1 MKSLLTHA
9 ALACAFSLVL
19 GATPAAPQGPARS
32 RLDSAAVT
40 VWREDLVFM
49 AREMERR
56 HRNLYHTVS
65 RERFDSAVRVL
76 DARIPV
82 LQRHQIIV
90 ELARI
95 VGLVQD
101 GHTNVSPTRDPK
113 IGFTTLPIKLY
124 FFRDGLF
131 VRAAHGAHAGL
142 AGAKVIRI
150 GSLTPE
156 QAYARVRELVGR
168 DNEMDARFF
177 APFLLAMPEVLHALG
192 MTNKMDQATFV
203 VERSGGRET
212 VTLGSMGPAPM
223 MPPDTDVSWAA
234 DSGWTDMRPSG
245 PSPLWLRKNPLEQY
259 WAEYLPDARMVY
271 VQFNKVANKDTE
283 SISQF
288 SARLRALVDS
298 APVER
303 VVLDLRLNRG
313 GDGTLNRPLVRSL
326 AGMDK
331 LEGRG
336 KLFVLIGR
344 STFSAAQ
351 FLVNDLEQYTDAVFV
366 GEPSGGK
373 ANSYGDSRK
382 IVLPNSGLTV
392 RVSTLWWQEDPRDHR
407 EWKAPDVAAELTS
420 VAYRNN
426 LDPAVEVVLSY
437 RTEPSV
443 AERMQSILTGGSVS
457 EALRSYRAYRVQPQ
471 HRYADTEAEVNSL
484 GYRLLEARRVDA
496 AIAIFELNAAEYPRS
511 ANAYDSLGDAYMQA
525 GKKAAAVRS
534 YRKSLEIEPTNDN
547 ARSRLDQLAH

>member
-1 MKSLLTHA
+1 M
-9 ALACAFSLVL
+9 
-19 GATPAAPQGPARS
+19 
-32 RLDSAAVT
+32 
-40 VWREDLVFM
+40 
-49 AREMERR
+49 
-56 HRNLYHTVS
+56 
-65 RERFDSAVRVL
+65 
-76 DARIPV
+76 
-82 LQRHQIIV
+82 
-90 ELARI
+90 
-95 VGLVQD
+95 
-101 GHTNVSPTRDPK
+101 
-113 IGFTTLPIKLY
+113 
-124 FFRDGLF
+124 
-131 VRAAHGAHAGL
+131 
-142 AGAKVIRI
+142 
-150 GSLTPE
+150 
-156 QAYARVRELVGR
+156 
-168 DNEMDARFF
+168 
-177 APFLLAMPEVLHALG
+177 
-192 MTNKMDQATFV
+192 
-203 VERSGGRET
+203 
-212 VTLGSMGPAPM
+212 
-223 MPPDTDVSWAA
+223 
-234 DSGWTDMRPSG
+234 
-245 PSPLWLRKNPLEQY
+245 
-259 WAEYLPDARMVY
+259 
-271 VQFNKVANKDTE
+271 
-283 SISQF
+283 
-288 SARLRALVDS
+288 
-298 APVER
+298 
-303 VVLDLRLNRG
+303 
-313 GDGTLNRPLVRSL
+313 
-326 AGMDK
+326 
-331 LEGRG
+331 
-336 KLFVLIGR
+336 
-344 STFSAAQ
+344 
-351 FLVNDLEQYTDAVFV
+351 FV